1 MGDARPCYEIISMA
15 AGVAAGFV
23 VAVVVRGKLGAGLD
37 EEEKGAGWL
46 SGQNK
51 QRGETR
57 MKQYIFAAWL
67 MVCVGCGGESLTSG
81 PNPLETFDQD
91 RLYVLINAAV
101 NRGRAADCARYFQE
115 ADAAPQQS

>member
-1 MGDARPCYEIISMA
+1 MDNNKPAR
-15 AGVAAGFV
+15 
-23 VAVVVRGKLGAGLD
+23 VRKLGAGLD
-37 EEEKGAGWL
+37 EEEKGVGWL

-67 MVCVGCGGESLTSG
+67 MVCVGCGGESLPSG

-91 RLYVLINAAV
+91 RLYVLIHAAV
-101 NRGRAADCARYFQE
+101 NRGGRRIVPAISKRRTPRRAILMRYL
-115 ADAAPQQS
+115 